1 MKVTPL
7 DLRQAKLRVTMRGY
21 DRNEVDALLS
31 EVADDYEQA
40 LRESDRLHQ
49 EMLGLEAVVAEH
61 REHERNLRNTLLT
74 AQRLADEIREH
85 AELESRRVVEEAES
99 RAELIFQQT
108 QGRLTEIQREI
119 DGLKLKRRDVETTLQ
134 STIATLRN
142 ALEFVRE
149 QDQKDRED
157 KILYHRPRQVA
168 LEPPVQVSQPQAH
181 AVGGSPAST
190 VMHALDA
197 AAEGQK

>member
-7 DLRQAKLRVTMRGY
+7 DLRQAKLRVAMRGY

-40 LRESDRLHQ
+40 LRETDRLHQ
-49 EMLGLEAVVAEH
+49 ELTRLEALVTEH

-85 AELESRRVVEEAES
+85 AERTPSTWWRKPRAGRNWSSRETQARVEEV
-99 RAELIFQQT
+99 
-108 QGRLTEIQREI
+108 QREI
-119 DGLKLKRRDVETTLQ
+119 DGLKMRRRDVETSLQ
-134 STIATLRN
+134 AMIATLRN

-149 QDQKDRED
+149 QELKERED
-157 KILYHRPRQVA
+157 KVLLHRPRQA
-168 LEPPVQVSQPQAH
+168 PAEPAPAATSQAQ
-181 AVGGSPAST
+181 AVGETSAPTIKRLLNQTGEEPS
-190 VMHALDA
+190 
-197 AAEGQK
+197 

>member
-7 DLRQAKLRVTMRGY
+7 DLRQQKLRIVMRGY
-21 DRNEVDALLS
+21 DRNEVDALLN

-40 LRESDRLHQ
+40 LREQDRLHQ
-49 EMLGLEAVVAEH
+49 ELLRMEAVLAEH

-85 AELESRRVVEEAES
+85 AEQEARRIVEEAES
-99 RAELIFQQT
+99 RSELVFQQT
-108 QGRLTEIQREI
+108 QGRLEEVQRDI
-119 DGLKLKRRDVETTLQ
+119 DNLKMKRRDVETTLQ
-134 STIATLRN
+134 SAIATLRN

-157 KILYHRPRQVA
+157 KILLHRPRQAADAPAQPVA
-168 LEPPVQVSQPQAH
+168 N
-181 AVGGSPAST
+181 SPI
-190 VMHALDA
+190 MRALDA
-197 AAEGQK
+197 AAEAHKAQG

>member
-49 EMLGLEAVVAEH
+49 ELLRLEAVVAEH

-142 ALEFVRE
+142 CL
-149 QDQKDRED
+149 
-157 KILYHRPRQVA
+157 LYT
-168 LEPPVQVSQPQAH
+168 S
-181 AVGGSPAST
+181 
-190 VMHALDA
+190 DA
-197 AAEGQK
+197 ADDLLCVDLGGRRIIKKK

>member
-7 DLRQAKLRVTMRGY
+7 DLRQAKLRVSMRGY
-21 DRNEVDALLS
+21 DRNEVDALLN

-49 EMLGLEAVVAEH
+49 ELLRLEAVVAEH

-74 AQRLADEIREH
+74 AQRLSDEIREH
-85 AELESRRVVEEAES
+85 AEQESRRVVEEAES
-99 RAELIFQQT
+99 RADLIFQQT
-108 QGRLTEIQREI
+108 QGRLEEVQREI

-149 QDQKDRED
+149 QEQKERDD
-157 KILYHRPRQVA
+157 KILLHRPRQATV
-168 LEPPVQVSQPQAH
+168 EPPAPAMPQAQ
-181 AVGGSPAST
+181 AVGGSST
-190 VMHALDA
+190 SAVMRALDA
-197 AAEGQK
+197 AAEEQK

>member
-21 DRNEVDALLS
+21 DRNEVDALLN

-49 EMLGLEAVVAEH
+49 ELQRLEATVTEH

-74 AQRLADEIREH
+74 AQRLSDEIRDH
-85 AELESRRVVEEAES
+85 AEQESRRIVEDAEA
-99 RAELIFQQT
+99 RAELVLQKT
-108 QGRLTEIQREI
+108 QSRVDEVQREI

-142 ALEFVRE
+142 ALEFVRDQE
-149 QDQKDRED
+149 QKERDD
-157 KILYHRPRQVA
+157 KILLHRPRQVV
-168 LEPPVQVSQPQAH
+168 LEPPAQVVPQAQV
-181 AVGGSPAST
+181 VGGSSASL
-190 VMHALDA
+190 VMRALDPA
-197 AAEGQK
+197 VEGE

>member
-7 DLRQAKLRVTMRGY
+7 DLRQAKLRVVMRGY
-21 DRNEVDALLS
+21 DRTEVDALLS

-49 EMLGLEAVVAEH
+49 ELLRLEAVVDGH

-74 AQRLADEIREH
+74 AQRLSDEIQAH
-85 AELESRRVVEEAES
+85 AEQESRRIVEDAES
-99 RAELIFQQT
+99 RAELILQKSE
-108 QGRLTEIQREI
+108 GRIEEVQREI

-142 ALEFVRE
+142 ALQFVRE
-149 QDQKDRED
+149 QDQKERDD
-157 KILYHRPRQVA
+157 KVLLHRPRQVV
-168 LEPPVQVSQPQAH
+168 LEPQAQTASQARRPWR
-181 AVGGSPAST
+181 SPTST
-190 VMHALDA
+190 LMRTLDA
-197 AAEGQK
+197 AAEG